1 MSDPQGAPTNDPWAP
16 QSSSS
21 QNPSQGSV
29 PSTPQVPQTPQAQQ
43 PWGAPE
49 QPAQPAQP
57 QQAQQPWGAPEQ
69 PAQPAQPQQAQQP
82 WGAPEQPA
90 QQPWG
95 APEQPAQPQQQ
106 WGAAP
111 QPDAAWQGTQTQGG
125 TAWTVA
131 QPGIIPLRPLTVGEL
146 FNGAFQAVRVNPQT
160 MFGFSFAIM
169 AVVGLVQAFFAS
181 SSTSSLTRALSSGD
195 TEDLVY
201 SLGSSM
207 GSITTS
213 GLTMLATAFLSGM
226 LALTVWDAVL
236 GRKSSPADAWH
247 RFSPR
252 FVPVLLA
259 TLLIGIIEFV
269 VIVLVLLVFMIP
281 FFLVVVNTASA
292 RSYDSAS
299 ASIGGALS
307 IIFLMIVALI
317 VVACFFTVKFA
328 FTSSAVVLEGL
339 GPVDAIK
346 RSWSL
351 SKGSFWRIL
360 GRILL
365 IGVVIGLISSVLGA
379 VVGAILGV
387 GANAAESVGMLV
399 AFSAFVSALLSAV
412 VIPVQSSFYTLMYLD
427 ERMRKENLAPMIA
440 QEASRA

>member
-57 QQAQQPWGAPEQ
+57 QQPWGAPEQ
-69 PAQPAQPQQAQQP
+69 PAQPQQ
-82 WGAPEQPA
+82 A

-160 MFGFSFAIM
+160 MFGFAFAIM

-201 SLGSSM
+201 SLGGSM
-207 GSITTS
+207 GSFVTS
-213 GLTMLATAFLSGM
+213 GLTLLATAFLSGM

-281 FFLVVVNTASA
+281 FFLVVVNAASA

-299 ASIGGALS
+299 AGIGGALS

-365 IGVVIGLISSVLGA
+365 IGVVIGLISSVLGGI
-379 VVGAILGV
+379 VGAILGV
-387 GANAAESVGMLV
+387 GANAADSVGMLV

>member
-29 PSTPQVPQTPQAQQ
+29 PSTPQVPQTPQ
-43 PWGAPE
+43 
-49 QPAQPAQP
+49 
-57 QQAQQPWGAPEQ
+57 
-69 PAQPAQPQQAQQP
+69 
-82 WGAPEQPA
+82 A

-169 AVVGLVQAFFAS
+169 AVVGLIQAFFAS

-201 SLGSSM
+201 SLGNSM

-299 ASIGGALS
+299 AGIGGALS

-387 GANAAESVGMLV
+387 GASAADSVGMLV

>member
-49 QPAQPAQP
+49 QPAQPEQG
-57 QQAQQPWGAPEQ
+57 QQPWGAPE
-69 PAQPAQPQQAQQP
+69 QPAQPQQAQQP
-82 WGAPEQPA
+82 WGAPEQP
-90 QQPWG
+90 
-95 APEQPAQPQQQ
+95 QQQ
-106 WGAAP
+106 WGATP

-160 MFGFSFAIM
+160 MFGFAFAIM
-169 AVVGLVQAFFAS
+169 AVVGLVQAFLAS
-181 SSTSSLTRALSSGD
+181 SSSSSLTRALTSGD
-195 TEDLVY
+195 TDDLVY

-207 GSITTS
+207 GSFVTS
-213 GLTMLATAFLSGM
+213 GLTLLATAFLSGM

-269 VIVLVLLVFMIP
+269 VIVVVLLVFLIP

-299 ASIGGALS
+299 AGIGGALS

-317 VVACFFTVKFA
+317 AIACFLTVKFA

-339 GPVDAIK
+339 GPVDAMK

-360 GRILL
+360 GRIWL
-365 IGVVIGLISSVLGA
+365 IGIVTTLITSVLGA
-379 VVGAILGV
+379 IVGAILGV
-387 GANAAESVGMLV
+387 GANAAESLGLLV

>member
-21 QNPSQGSV
+21 QNSPQGSV

-49 QPAQPAQP
+49 QPAQP

-69 PAQPAQPQQAQQP
+69 PAQPQQ
-82 WGAPEQPA
+82 A

-160 MFGFSFAIM
+160 MFGFAFAIM

-195 TEDLVY
+195 TEFGLLAGQQHGFLRHKRAYHARNRVPFGHAGTDGVGCSPRTQVFSCGRMAPFLAA
-201 SLGSSM
+201 LRPGSS
-207 GSITTS
+207 GD
-213 GLTMLATAFLSGM
+213 L
-226 LALTVWDAVL
+226 
-236 GRKSSPADAWH
+236 PH
-247 RFSPR
+247 RHH
-252 FVPVLLA
+252 
-259 TLLIGIIEFV
+259 
-269 VIVLVLLVFMIP
+269 
-281 FFLVVVNTASA
+281 
-292 RSYDSAS
+292 
-299 ASIGGALS
+299 
-307 IIFLMIVALI
+307 
-317 VVACFFTVKFA
+317 
-328 FTSSAVVLEGL
+328 
-339 GPVDAIK
+339 
-346 RSWSL
+346 
-351 SKGSFWRIL
+351 
-360 GRILL
+360 
-365 IGVVIGLISSVLGA
+365 
-379 VVGAILGV
+379 
-387 GANAAESVGMLV
+387 
-399 AFSAFVSALLSAV
+399 
-412 VIPVQSSFYTLMYLD
+412 
-427 ERMRKENLAPMIA
+427 
-440 QEASRA
+440 

>member
-57 QQAQQPWGAPEQ
+57 QQGQQPWGAPQ
-69 PAQPAQPQQAQQP
+69 
-82 WGAPEQPA
+82 
-90 QQPWG
+90 
-95 APEQPAQPQQQ
+95 QPAQPQQQ
-106 WGAAP
+106 WGATP

-160 MFGFSFAIM
+160 MFGFAFAIM

-181 SSTSSLTRALSSGD
+181 SSTSSLTRALTSGD
-195 TEDLVY
+195 TDDLIY

-207 GSITTS
+207 GSLVTD
-213 GLTMLATAFLSGM
+213 GLTLLATAFLSGM

-269 VIVLVLLVFMIP
+269 AIVVVLLVFMIP
-281 FFLVVVNTASA
+281 FFLVIVNTASA

-299 ASIGGALS
+299 AGIGGAFAL
-307 IIFLMIVALI
+307 IFLMVVALI
-317 VVACFFTVKFA
+317 VIACFLTVKFA

-339 GPVDAIK
+339 GPVDAMK

-360 GRILL
+360 GRIWL
-365 IGVVIGLISSVLGA
+365 IGIVTGLISGVLGA

-387 GANAAESVGMLV
+387 GAAAADSVGLLV
-399 AFSAFVSALLSAV
+399 AFSAFLSALLSAV

>member
-1 MSDPQGAPTNDPWAP
+1 
-16 QSSSS
+16 
-21 QNPSQGSV
+21 
-29 PSTPQVPQTPQAQQ
+29 
-43 PWGAPE
+43 
-49 QPAQPAQP
+49 
-57 QQAQQPWGAPEQ
+57 
-69 PAQPAQPQQAQQP
+69 
-82 WGAPEQPA
+82 
-90 QQPWG
+90 
-95 APEQPAQPQQQ
+95 
-106 WGAAP
+106 
-111 QPDAAWQGTQTQGG
+111 
-125 TAWTVA
+125 
-131 QPGIIPLRPLTVGEL
+131 
-146 FNGAFQAVRVNPQT
+146 
-160 MFGFSFAIM
+160 MFGFAFAVM

-181 SSTSSLTRALSSGD
+181 SSTSSLTRALTSGD

-207 GSITTS
+207 GSFAAD
-213 GLTMLATAFLSGM
+213 GLTLLATAFLSGM

-269 VIVLVLLVFMIP
+269 AIVVVLLVFLIP

-299 ASIGGALS
+299 AGIGGALS

-317 VVACFFTVKFA
+317 VVGCFFTVKFA

-387 GANAAESVGMLV
+387 GANAAESVGMFV

>member
-49 QPAQPAQP
+49 QPAQP
-57 QQAQQPWGAPEQ
+57 QQAQQPWGAP
-69 PAQPAQPQQAQQP
+69 QQP
-82 WGAPEQPA
+82 T
-90 QQPWG
+90 
-95 APEQPAQPQQQ
+95 QPQQQ
-106 WGAAP
+106 WGATP

-160 MFGFSFAIM
+160 MFGFAFAIM
-169 AVVGLVQAFFAS
+169 AIVGLVEAFFAS
-181 SSTSSLTRALSSGD
+181 SSTSSLTRALTSGD
-195 TEDLVY
+195 SQDLVS

-207 GSITTS
+207 GSFVTS
-213 GLTMLATAFLSGM
+213 GLSMLATAFLSGM

-259 TLLIGIIEFV
+259 TLLIGVIEFV
-269 VIVLVLLVFMIP
+269 AIMLVLLVFMIP
-281 FFLVVVNTASA
+281 FFLVVVNAASA

-299 ASIGGALS
+299 AGIGGAFAIL
-307 IIFLMIVALI
+307 FLMIVALI

-360 GRILL
+360 GRIWL
-365 IGVVIGLISSVLGA
+365 IGIVTGLISTVLGA

-387 GANAAESVGMLV
+387 GANAADSVGMLV
-399 AFSAFVSALLSAV
+399 AFSAFLSALLSAV

>member
-69 PAQPAQPQQAQQP
+69 PAQPQQ
-82 WGAPEQPA
+82 G

-106 WGAAP
+106 WGATP

-160 MFGFSFAIM
+160 MFGFAFAIM

-195 TEDLVY
+195 TDDLIY

-207 GSITTS
+207 GSFATD
-213 GLTMLATAFLSGM
+213 GLTLLATAFLSGM

-269 VIVLVLLVFMIP
+269 AIVVVLLVFLIP
-281 FFLVVVNTASA
+281 FFLVVANAATA
-292 RSYDSAS
+292 RSLDSAS
-299 ASIGGALS
+299 AGIGGALS

-317 VVACFFTVKFA
+317 AIACFLTVKFA

-339 GPVDAIK
+339 GPVDAMK

-365 IGVVIGLISSVLGA
+365 IGIVTTLITTVLGSI
-379 VVGAILGV
+379 VGAILGV
-387 GANAAESVGMLV
+387 GANAADSLGLLV
-399 AFSAFVSALLSAV
+399 AFSAFLGALLSAV

>member
-49 QPAQPAQP
+49 QPAQPQQAQQPWGAPEQPAQPQQAQQPWGAPQQPTQP

-69 PAQPAQPQQAQQP
+69 PAQPQQP
-82 WGAPEQPA
+82 
-90 QQPWG
+90 
-95 APEQPAQPQQQ
+95 

-169 AVVGLVQAFFAS
+169 AVVGLIQAFFAS

-195 TEDLVY
+195 SQDLVY

-207 GSITTS
+207 GSFVTS

-281 FFLVVVNTASA
+281 FFLVVVNAASA

-299 ASIGGALS
+299 AGIGGALS

-360 GRILL
+360 GRIWL
-365 IGVVIGLISSVLGA
+365 IGIVTTLITSVLGA

-387 GANAAESVGMLV
+387 GANAAESLGLLV

>member
-21 QNPSQGSV
+21 LNPSQGSV
-29 PSTPQVPQTPQAQQ
+29 PSTPQVPQTPQ
-43 PWGAPE
+43 
-49 QPAQPAQP
+49 
-57 QQAQQPWGAPEQ
+57 
-69 PAQPAQPQQAQQP
+69 
-82 WGAPEQPA
+82 A

-160 MFGFSFAIM
+160 MFGFAFAIM

-201 SLGSSM
+201 SLGNSM
-207 GSITTS
+207 GSFVTT

-259 TLLIGIIEFV
+259 TFLIGIIEFV
-269 VIVLVLLVFMIP
+269 LIVLVLLVFMIP
-281 FFLVVVNTASA
+281 FFLVVVNAASA

-299 ASIGGALS
+299 ASIGGAFA

-317 VVACFFTVKFA
+317 VVGCFLTVKFA

-339 GPVDAIK
+339 GPVDALK

-360 GRILL
+360 GRIWL
-365 IGVVIGLISSVLGA
+365 IGIVTGLISTVLGA

-387 GANAAESVGMLV
+387 GANAADSVGMLV
-399 AFSAFVSALLSAV
+399 AFSAFLSALLSAV

>member
-57 QQAQQPWGAPEQ
+57 QQPWGAPEQ
-69 PAQPAQPQQAQQP
+69 PAQPQQ
-82 WGAPEQPA
+82 A

-160 MFGFSFAIM
+160 MFGFAFAIM

-201 SLGSSM
+201 SLGGSM
-207 GSITTS
+207 GSFVTS
-213 GLTMLATAFLSGM
+213 GLTLLATAFLSGM

-281 FFLVVVNTASA
+281 FFLVVVNAASA
-292 RSYDSAS
+292 RSYDSAG
-299 ASIGGALS
+299 AGIGGALS

-317 VVACFFTVKFA
+317 VVASFFTVKFA

-339 GPVDAIK
+339 GPVDALK

-365 IGVVIGLISSVLGA
+365 IGVVIGLISSVLGGI
-379 VVGAILGV
+379 VGAILGV
-387 GANAAESVGMLV
+387 GANAADSVGMLV

>member
-69 PAQPAQPQQAQQP
+69 PAQPQQ
-82 WGAPEQPA
+82 G

-106 WGAAP
+106 WGATP

-160 MFGFSFAIM
+160 MFGFAFAIM

-195 TEDLVY
+195 TDDLIY

-207 GSITTS
+207 GSFATD
-213 GLTMLATAFLSGM
+213 GLTLLATAFLSGM

-269 VIVLVLLVFMIP
+269 AIVVVLLVFLIP
-281 FFLVVVNTASA
+281 FFLVVANAATA
-292 RSYDSAS
+292 RSLDSAS
-299 ASIGGALS
+299 AGIGGALS

-317 VVACFFTVKFA
+317 VIACFLTVKFA

-339 GPVDAIK
+339 GPVDAMK

-360 GRILL
+360 GSIWL
-365 IGVVIGLISSVLGA
+365 IGIVTTLITSVLGA
-379 VVGAILGV
+379 IVGAILGV
-387 GANAAESVGMLV
+387 GANAAESLGLLV

>member
-16 QSSSS
+16 QSPSS

-49 QPAQPAQP
+49 QPAQP

-69 PAQPAQPQQAQQP
+69 PAQP
-82 WGAPEQPA
+82 

-160 MFGFSFAIM
+160 MFGFAFAIM

-181 SSTSSLTRALSSGD
+181 SSTSSLTRALTSGD
-195 TEDLVY
+195 TDDLIY

-207 GSITTS
+207 GSLVTD
-213 GLTMLATAFLSGM
+213 GLTLLATAFLSGM

-259 TLLIGIIEFV
+259 TFLIGIIEFV
-269 VIVLVLLVFMIP
+269 AIMVVLLVFMIP
-281 FFLVVVNTASA
+281 FFLVLVNAASA
-292 RSYDSAS
+292 RSFDSAG
-299 ASIGGALS
+299 AGIGGALS
-307 IIFLMIVALI
+307 ILFLMFVALI
-317 VVACFFTVKFA
+317 AIACFFSVKFA

-360 GRILL
+360 GRIWL
-365 IGVVIGLISSVLGA
+365 IGIVTGLISYVLA
-379 VVGAILGV
+379 LIVGAIVGRVAVAADLLGL
-387 GANAAESVGMLV
+387 LV
-399 AFSAFVSALLSAV
+399 AFSTFLSALLSAV

>member
-49 QPAQPAQP
+49 QPAQP

-69 PAQPAQPQQAQQP
+69 PAQPQQ
-82 WGAPEQPA
+82 A

-169 AVVGLVQAFFAS
+169 AVVGLIQAFFAS

-201 SLGSSM
+201 SLGNSM

-299 ASIGGALS
+299 AGIGGALS

-387 GANAAESVGMLV
+387 GASAADSVGMLV

>member
-49 QPAQPAQP
+49 QPAQP
-57 QQAQQPWGAPEQ
+57 QQ
-69 PAQPAQPQQAQQP
+69 
-82 WGAPEQPA
+82 A

-160 MFGFSFAIM
+160 MFGFAFAIM
-169 AVVGLVQAFFAS
+169 AIVGLVQAFFAS

-201 SLGSSM
+201 SLGNSM
-207 GSITTS
+207 GSLVTS

-252 FVPVLLA
+252 FGPVLLA
-259 TLLIGIIEFV
+259 TFLIGIIEFV
-269 VIVLVLLVFMIP
+269 LIVLVLLVFMIP
-281 FFLVVVNTASA
+281 FFLVVVNAASA

-299 ASIGGALS
+299 ASIGGAFA
-307 IIFLMIVALI
+307 IIFLMVVALI
-317 VVACFFTVKFA
+317 VVACFLTVKFA

-339 GPVDAIK
+339 GPVDALK
-346 RSWSL
+346 RSWAL

-360 GRILL
+360 GRIWL
-365 IGVVIGLISSVLGA
+365 IGIVTGLISGVLGA

-387 GANAAESVGMLV
+387 GAAAADSVGLLV
-399 AFSAFVSALLSAV
+399 AFSAFLSALLSAV

>member
-57 QQAQQPWGAPEQ
+57 
-69 PAQPAQPQQAQQP
+69 AQPQQAQQP
-82 WGAPEQPA
+82 WGAPQQPEQP

-106 WGAAP
+106 WGATP

-160 MFGFSFAIM
+160 MFGFAFAIM

-181 SSTSSLTRALSSGD
+181 SSTTSLTRALSSGD
-195 TEDLVY
+195 TDDLVY

-207 GSITTS
+207 GSFATD
-213 GLTMLATAFLSGM
+213 GLTLLATAFLSGM

-269 VIVLVLLVFMIP
+269 AIVVVLLVFLIPLFLMI
-281 FFLVVVNTASA
+281 VNTASA

-299 ASIGGALS
+299 AGIGGAFS

-317 VVACFFTVKFA
+317 VIACFLTVKFA

-339 GPVDAIK
+339 GPVDAMK

-360 GRILL
+360 GRIWL
-365 IGVVIGLISSVLGA
+365 IGIVTTLITSVLGA
-379 VVGAILGV
+379 IVGAILGV
-387 GANAAESVGMLV
+387 GANAADSLGLLV

>member
-21 QNPSQGSV
+21 QNSPQGSV

-49 QPAQPAQP
+49 QPAQP
-57 QQAQQPWGAPEQ
+57 QQ
-69 PAQPAQPQQAQQP
+69 
-82 WGAPEQPA
+82 A

-146 FNGAFQAVRVNPQT
+146 FNGSFQAVRVNPQT
-160 MFGFSFAIM
+160 MFGFAFAIM

-201 SLGSSM
+201 SLGNSM
-207 GSITTS
+207 GSFVTT

-247 RFSPR
+247 RFSPH

-259 TLLIGIIEFV
+259 TFLIGIIEFV
-269 VIVLVLLVFMIP
+269 LIVLVLLVFMIP
-281 FFLVVVNTASA
+281 FFLVVVNAASA

-299 ASIGGALS
+299 ASIGGAFA

-317 VVACFFTVKFA
+317 VVGCFLTVKFA

-339 GPVDAIK
+339 GPVDALK

-360 GRILL
+360 GRIWL
-365 IGVVIGLISSVLGA
+365 IGIVTGLISAVLGGI
-379 VVGAILGV
+379 VGAILGV
-387 GANAAESVGMLV
+387 GAAAADSVGLLV
-399 AFSAFVSALLSAV
+399 AFSAFLSALLSAV

>member
-49 QPAQPAQP
+49 QPAQP
-57 QQAQQPWGAPEQ
+57 QQ
-69 PAQPAQPQQAQQP
+69 
-82 WGAPEQPA
+82 A

-160 MFGFSFAIM
+160 MFGFAFAIM
-169 AVVGLVQAFFAS
+169 AIVGLVQAFFAS

-201 SLGSSM
+201 SLGNSM
-207 GSITTS
+207 GSLVTS

-236 GRKSSPADAWH
+236 GRKSSRADAWH

-259 TLLIGIIEFV
+259 TFLIGIIEFV
-269 VIVLVLLVFMIP
+269 LIVLVLLVFMIP
-281 FFLVVVNTASA
+281 FFLVVVNAASA

-299 ASIGGALS
+299 ASIGGAFA
-307 IIFLMIVALI
+307 IIFLMVVALI
-317 VVACFFTVKFA
+317 VVACFLTVKFA

-339 GPVDAIK
+339 GPVDALK
-346 RSWSL
+346 RSWAL

-360 GRILL
+360 GRIWL
-365 IGVVIGLISSVLGA
+365 IGIVTGLISGVLGA

-387 GANAAESVGMLV
+387 GAAAADSVGLLV
-399 AFSAFVSALLSAV
+399 AFSAFLSALLSAV

>member
-29 PSTPQVPQTPQAQQ
+29 PSTPQVPQTP
-43 PWGAPE
+43 
-49 QPAQPAQP
+49 
-57 QQAQQPWGAPEQ
+57 QAQQPWGAPEQ

-160 MFGFSFAIM
+160 MFGFAFAIM

-207 GSITTS
+207 GSFVTS
-213 GLTMLATAFLSGM
+213 GLTLLATAFLSGM

-259 TLLIGIIEFV
+259 TFLIGIIEFV
-269 VIVLVLLVFMIP
+269 VIVLVLLVFLIP
-281 FFLVVVNTASA
+281 FFLVVVNAASA

-299 ASIGGALS
+299 AGIGGALS
-307 IIFLMIVALI
+307 IIFLMVVALI
-317 VVACFFTVKFA
+317 AAACFFAVKFA

-339 GPVDAIK
+339 GPIDALK

-360 GRILL
+360 GRIWL
-365 IGVVIGLISSVLGA
+365 IGIVTGLISGVLGA

-387 GANAAESVGMLV
+387 GANAADSVGMLV

>member
-21 QNPSQGSV
+21 QNPPQGSV

-57 QQAQQPWGAPEQ
+57 QQPWGAPE
-69 PAQPAQPQQAQQP
+69 QPAQPQQAQQP

-90 QQPWG
+90 QS
-95 APEQPAQPQQQ
+95 QQQ

-160 MFGFSFAIM
+160 MFGFAFAIM

-201 SLGSSM
+201 SLGGSM
-207 GSITTS
+207 GSFVTS
-213 GLTMLATAFLSGM
+213 GLTLLATAFLSGM

-281 FFLVVVNTASA
+281 FFLVVVNAASA

-299 ASIGGALS
+299 AGIGGALS

-365 IGVVIGLISSVLGA
+365 IGVVIGLISSVLGGI
-379 VVGAILGV
+379 VGAILGV
-387 GANAAESVGMLV
+387 GANAADSVGMLV

>member
-49 QPAQPAQP
+49 QPAQP

-69 PAQPAQPQQAQQP
+69 PAQPQQ
-82 WGAPEQPA
+82 A

-160 MFGFSFAIM
+160 MFGFAFAIM

-201 SLGSSM
+201 SLGNSM
-207 GSITTS
+207 GSFVTS

-259 TLLIGIIEFV
+259 TFLIGIIEFV

-281 FFLVVVNTASA
+281 FFLVVVNAASA

-317 VVACFFTVKFA
+317 VVGCFFTVKFA

-365 IGVVIGLISSVLGA
+365 IGVVIGLISSVLGGI
-379 VVGAILGV
+379 VGAILGV
-387 GANAAESVGMLV
+387 GAAAADSVGMLV

>member
-49 QPAQPAQP
+49 QPAQP

-69 PAQPAQPQQAQQP
+69 PAQPQQPWGAPEQPAQPQQAQQP
-82 WGAPEQPA
+82 WGAPE
-90 QQPWG
+90 
-95 APEQPAQPQQQ
+95 QPQQQ

-160 MFGFSFAIM
+160 MFGFAFAIM
-169 AVVGLVQAFFAS
+169 AVVGLVQAVIAS
-181 SSTSSLTRALSSGD
+181 SSSSSLTRALSSGD
-195 TEDLVY
+195 TDDLVY

-207 GSITTS
+207 GSFVTS
-213 GLTMLATAFLSGM
+213 GLTLLATAFLSGM

-269 VIVLVLLVFMIP
+269 AIVVVLLVFLIP

-299 ASIGGALS
+299 AGIGGALS

-317 VVACFFTVKFA
+317 VIACFLTVKFA

-339 GPVDAIK
+339 GPVDAMK

-360 GRILL
+360 GRIWL
-365 IGVVIGLISSVLGA
+365 IGIVTTLITSVLGA

-387 GANAAESVGMLV
+387 GANAAESLGLLV

>member
-49 QPAQPAQP
+49 QPAQP

-69 PAQPAQPQQAQQP
+69 PAQPQQPQQP
-82 WGAPEQPA
+82 WGAPE
-90 QQPWG
+90 
-95 APEQPAQPQQQ
+95 QPQQQ

-160 MFGFSFAIM
+160 MFGFAFAIM

-181 SSTSSLTRALSSGD
+181 SSSSSLTRALSSGD
-195 TEDLVY
+195 TDDLVY

-207 GSITTS
+207 GSFVTS
-213 GLTMLATAFLSGM
+213 GLTLLATAFLSGM

-269 VIVLVLLVFMIP
+269 AIVVVLLVFLIP

-299 ASIGGALS
+299 AGIGGALS

-317 VVACFFTVKFA
+317 VIACFLTVKFA

-339 GPVDAIK
+339 GPVDAMK

-360 GRILL
+360 GRIWLMGIVTTL
-365 IGVVIGLISSVLGA
+365 ITSVLGA
-379 VVGAILGV
+379 IVGAILGV
-387 GANAAESVGMLV
+387 GANAAESLGLLV

>member
-16 QSSSS
+16 QSPSS

-49 QPAQPAQP
+49 QPAQP
-57 QQAQQPWGAPEQ
+57 QQAQQPWGAPQ
-69 PAQPAQPQQAQQP
+69 
-82 WGAPEQPA
+82 
-90 QQPWG
+90 
-95 APEQPAQPQQQ
+95 QPAQPQQQ

-160 MFGFSFAIM
+160 MFGFAFAIM

-195 TEDLVY
+195 TDDLVY

-207 GSITTS
+207 GSFVTS
-213 GLTMLATAFLSGM
+213 GLTLLATAFLSGM

-299 ASIGGALS
+299 AGIGGALS

-317 VVACFFTVKFA
+317 VVACFLTVKFA

-339 GPVDAIK
+339 GPVDAMK

-360 GRILL
+360 GRIWLMGIVTTL
-365 IGVVIGLISSVLGA
+365 ITSVLGA
-379 VVGAILGV
+379 IVGAILGV
-387 GANAAESVGMLV
+387 GANAADSLGLLV

>member
-160 MFGFSFAIM
+160 MFGFAFAIM

-207 GSITTS
+207 GSFVTS

-259 TLLIGIIEFV
+259 TLLIGIIAFV

-281 FFLVVVNTASA
+281 FFLVVVNAASA

-365 IGVVIGLISSVLGA
+365 IGVVIGLISSVLGGI
-379 VVGAILGV
+379 VGAILGV
-387 GANAAESVGMLV
+387 GAAAADSVGMLV

>member
-29 PSTPQVPQTPQAQQ
+29 PSTPQVPQTP
-43 PWGAPE
+43 
-49 QPAQPAQP
+49 
-57 QQAQQPWGAPEQ
+57 QAQQPWGAPEQ

-160 MFGFSFAIM
+160 MFGFAFAIM

-207 GSITTS
+207 GSFVTS
-213 GLTMLATAFLSGM
+213 GLTLLATAFLSGM

-307 IIFLMIVALI
+307 ILFLMIVALI
-317 VVACFFTVKFA
+317 VVACFLTVKFA

-339 GPVDAIK
+339 GPVDALK
-346 RSWSL
+346 RSWAL

-360 GRILL
+360 GRIWL
-365 IGVVIGLISSVLGA
+365 IGIVTGLISAVLGA

-387 GANAAESVGMLV
+387 GANAADSVGMLV

>member
-49 QPAQPAQP
+49 QPAQP
-57 QQAQQPWGAPEQ
+57 QQ
-69 PAQPAQPQQAQQP
+69 
-82 WGAPEQPA
+82 A

-106 WGAAP
+106 WGATP

-160 MFGFSFAIM
+160 MFGFAFAIM
-169 AVVGLVQAFFAS
+169 AIVGLVEAFFAS
-181 SSTSSLTRALSSGD
+181 SSTSSLTRALTSGD
-195 TEDLVY
+195 SQDLVS

-207 GSITTS
+207 GSFVTS
-213 GLTMLATAFLSGM
+213 GLSMLATAFLSGM

-259 TLLIGIIEFV
+259 TLLIGVIEFV
-269 VIVLVLLVFMIP
+269 AIMLVLLVFMIP
-281 FFLVVVNTASA
+281 FFLVVVNAASA

-299 ASIGGALS
+299 AGIGGAFA

-351 SKGSFWRIL
+351 SKGSFWQIL
-360 GRILL
+360 GRIWL
-365 IGVVIGLISSVLGA
+365 IGIVTGLISTVLGA

-387 GANAAESVGMLV
+387 GANAADSVGMLV
-399 AFSAFVSALLSAV
+399 AFSAFLSALLSAV

>member
-57 QQAQQPWGAPEQ
+57 QQPWGAPEQ
-69 PAQPAQPQQAQQP
+69 PAQPQQPQQP
-82 WGAPEQPA
+82 WGAPE
-90 QQPWG
+90 
-95 APEQPAQPQQQ
+95 QPQQQ

-160 MFGFSFAIM
+160 MFGFAFAIM

-195 TEDLVY
+195 TDDLVY

-207 GSITTS
+207 GSFVTS
-213 GLTMLATAFLSGM
+213 GLTLLATAFLSGM

-269 VIVLVLLVFMIP
+269 AIVVVLLVFLIP

-299 ASIGGALS
+299 AGIGGALS

-317 VVACFFTVKFA
+317 VIACFLTVKFA

-339 GPVDAIK
+339 GPVDAMK

-360 GRILL
+360 GRIWL
-365 IGVVIGLISSVLGA
+365 IGIVTTLITSVLGA

-387 GANAAESVGMLV
+387 GANAAESLGLLV

>member
-21 QNPSQGSV
+21 QNPPQGSV

-57 QQAQQPWGAPEQ
+57 QQPWGAPEQ
-69 PAQPAQPQQAQQP
+69 PAQPQQ
-82 WGAPEQPA
+82 A

-160 MFGFSFAIM
+160 MFGFAFAIM

-201 SLGSSM
+201 SLGGSM
-207 GSITTS
+207 GSFVTS
-213 GLTMLATAFLSGM
+213 GLTLLATAFLSGM

-259 TLLIGIIEFV
+259 TLLIGIIGFV

-281 FFLVVVNTASA
+281 FFLVVVNAASA

-299 ASIGGALS
+299 AGIGGALS

-365 IGVVIGLISSVLGA
+365 IGVVIGLISSVLGGI
-379 VVGAILGV
+379 VGAILGV
-387 GANAAESVGMLV
+387 GANAADSVGMLV

>member
-49 QPAQPAQP
+49 QPAQP
-57 QQAQQPWGAPEQ
+57 QQAQQPWGAPE
-69 PAQPAQPQQAQQP
+69 
-82 WGAPEQPA
+82 
-90 QQPWG
+90 
-95 APEQPAQPQQQ
+95 QPQQQ

-160 MFGFSFAIM
+160 MFGFAFAIM

-181 SSTSSLTRALSSGD
+181 SSSSSLTRALSSGD
-195 TEDLVY
+195 TDDLVY

-213 GLTMLATAFLSGM
+213 GLTLLATAFLSGM

-269 VIVLVLLVFMIP
+269 AIVVVLLVFLIP

-299 ASIGGALS
+299 AGIGGALS

-317 VVACFFTVKFA
+317 VIACFLTVKFA

-339 GPVDAIK
+339 GPVDAMK

-360 GRILL
+360 GRIWL
-365 IGVVIGLISSVLGA
+365 IGIVTTLITSVLGA

-387 GANAAESVGMLV
+387 GANAAESLGLLV

>member
-57 QQAQQPWGAPEQ
+57 QQPWGAPEQ
-69 PAQPAQPQQAQQP
+69 PAQPQQ
-82 WGAPEQPA
+82 A

-160 MFGFSFAIM
+160 MFGFAFAIM

-201 SLGSSM
+201 SLGGSM
-207 GSITTS
+207 GSFVTS
-213 GLTMLATAFLSGM
+213 GLTLLATAFLSGM

-281 FFLVVVNTASA
+281 FFLVVVNAASA

-299 ASIGGALS
+299 AGIGGALS

-365 IGVVIGLISSVLGA
+365 IGIVTGLISGVLGA

-387 GANAAESVGMLV
+387 GANAADSVGMLV

>member
-29 PSTPQVPQTPQAQQ
+29 PSTPQVPQTPQ
-43 PWGAPE
+43 
-49 QPAQPAQP
+49 
-57 QQAQQPWGAPEQ
+57 
-69 PAQPAQPQQAQQP
+69 
-82 WGAPEQPA
+82 A

-160 MFGFSFAIM
+160 MFGFAFAIM

-201 SLGSSM
+201 SLGGSM
-207 GSITTS
+207 GSFVTS

-281 FFLVVVNTASA
+281 FFLVVVNAASA

-299 ASIGGALS
+299 AGIGGALS

-317 VVACFFTVKFA
+317 VVGCFFTVKFA

>member
-49 QPAQPAQP
+49 QPAQP
-57 QQAQQPWGAPEQ
+57 QQ
-69 PAQPAQPQQAQQP
+69 
-82 WGAPEQPA
+82 A

-106 WGAAP
+106 WGATP

-160 MFGFSFAIM
+160 MFGFAFAIM

-195 TEDLVY
+195 TDDLVY

-207 GSITTS
+207 GSFATD
-213 GLTMLATAFLSGM
+213 GLTLLATAFLSGM

-269 VIVLVLLVFMIP
+269 AIVVVLLVFLIP
-281 FFLVVVNTASA
+281 FFLVVANAATA
-292 RSYDSAS
+292 RSLDSAS
-299 ASIGGALS
+299 AGIGGALS

-317 VVACFFTVKFA
+317 AIACFLTVKFA

-339 GPVDAIK
+339 GPVDAMK

-365 IGVVIGLISSVLGA
+365 IGIVTTLITTVLGSI
-379 VVGAILGV
+379 VGAILGV
-387 GANAAESVGMLV
+387 GANAADSLGLLV
-399 AFSAFVSALLSAV
+399 AFSAFLGALLSAV

>member
-57 QQAQQPWGAPEQ
+57 QQPWGAPEQ
-69 PAQPAQPQQAQQP
+69 PAQPQQ
-82 WGAPEQPA
+82 A

-160 MFGFSFAIM
+160 MFGFAFAIM

-201 SLGSSM
+201 SLGGSM
-207 GSITTS
+207 GSFVTS
-213 GLTMLATAFLSGM
+213 GLTLLATAFLSGM

-281 FFLVVVNTASA
+281 FFLVVVNAASA

-299 ASIGGALS
+299 AGIGGALS

-365 IGVVIGLISSVLGA
+365 IGVVIGLISSVLGGI
-379 VVGAILGV
+379 VGAILGV
-387 GANAAESVGMLV
+387 GANAADSVGMLV

-412 VIPVQSSFYTLMYLD
+412 AIPVQSSFYTLMYLD

>member
-49 QPAQPAQP
+49 QPAQPEQG
-57 QQAQQPWGAPEQ
+57 QQPWGAPE
-69 PAQPAQPQQAQQP
+69 QPAQPQQAQQP
-82 WGAPEQPA
+82 WGAPEQP
-90 QQPWG
+90 
-95 APEQPAQPQQQ
+95 QQQ
-106 WGAAP
+106 WGATP

-160 MFGFSFAIM
+160 MFGFAFAIM

-195 TEDLVY
+195 SDDLVY

-207 GSITTS
+207 GSFVTS
-213 GLTMLATAFLSGM
+213 GLTLLATAFLSGM

-269 VIVLVLLVFMIP
+269 VIVVVLLVFMIP
-281 FFLVVVNTASA
+281 FFLVVVNAASA

-299 ASIGGALS
+299 ASIGGAFS

-317 VVACFFTVKFA
+317 VIACFLTVKFA

-339 GPVDAIK
+339 GPVDAMK

-365 IGVVIGLISSVLGA
+365 IGIVTGLITSVLGGI
-379 VVGAILGV
+379 VGAILGV
-387 GANAAESVGMLV
+387 GAAAADSVGMLV
-399 AFSAFVSALLSAV
+399 AFSAFLGALLSAV

>member
-21 QNPSQGSV
+21 QNPPQGSV

-49 QPAQPAQP
+49 QPAQPQH
-57 QQAQQPWGAPEQ
+57 
-69 PAQPAQPQQAQQP
+69 
-82 WGAPEQPA
+82 
-90 QQPWG
+90 
-95 APEQPAQPQQQ
+95 Q

-160 MFGFSFAIM
+160 MFGFAFAIM

-201 SLGSSM
+201 SLGGSM
-207 GSITTS
+207 GSFVTS

-281 FFLVVVNTASA
+281 FFLVVVNAASA

-299 ASIGGALS
+299 AGIGGALS

-317 VVACFFTVKFA
+317 VVGCFFTVKFA

>member
-29 PSTPQVPQTPQAQQ
+29 PSTPQVPQTPQ
-43 PWGAPE
+43 
-49 QPAQPAQP
+49 
-57 QQAQQPWGAPEQ
+57 
-69 PAQPAQPQQAQQP
+69 
-82 WGAPEQPA
+82 A

-160 MFGFSFAIM
+160 MFGFAFAIM

-201 SLGSSM
+201 SLGNSM
-207 GSITTS
+207 GSFVTT

-259 TLLIGIIEFV
+259 TFLIGIIEFV
-269 VIVLVLLVFMIP
+269 LIVLVLLVFMIP
-281 FFLVVVNTASA
+281 FFLVVVNAASA

-299 ASIGGALS
+299 ASIGGAFA

-317 VVACFFTVKFA
+317 VVGCFLTVKFA

-339 GPVDAIK
+339 GPVDALK

-360 GRILL
+360 GRIWL
-365 IGVVIGLISSVLGA
+365 IGIVTGLISAVLGGI
-379 VVGAILGV
+379 VGAILGV
-387 GANAAESVGMLV
+387 GAAAADSVGLLV
-399 AFSAFVSALLSAV
+399 AFSAFLSALLSAV
-412 VIPVQSSFYTLMYLD
+412 AIPVQSSFYTLMYLD

>member
-49 QPAQPAQP
+49 QPAQP

-90 QQPWG
+90 Q
-95 APEQPAQPQQQ
+95 PQQQ

-111 QPDAAWQGTQTQGG
+111 QPDAAWQDTQTQGG

-169 AVVGLVQAFFAS
+169 AVVGLIQAFFAS

-201 SLGSSM
+201 SLGNSM
-207 GSITTS
+207 GSFVTS

-299 ASIGGALS
+299 AGIGGALS

-387 GANAAESVGMLV
+387 GASAADSVGMLV